1 MIKYETIEELRAYNR
16 EPQRKYKAKNPEAY
30 KQYHKEYNK
39 RYLALYGSFNKPK
52 RINDENND

>member
-1 MIKYETIEELRAYNR
+1 MIKHETIEELRAYNR
-16 EPQRKYKAKNPEAY
+16 EAQRKYKTKNPEAY

-52 RINDENND
+52 RINNENND